1 MRKAE
6 FLSISA
12 SLSHKSLWSSLA
24 ELGVIALV
32 HLKLLNSEGEF
43 MDFSTWLL
51 FSGIALIAVISPG
64 PAVLLS
70 VTNSL
75 KYGFRKAVVSSLGN
89 IAGIFIVSG
98 AAALGLGAVLQT
110 SILLF
115 TILKVFGAVYLI
127 YLGIRQ
133 WRSNHDVFEKSS
145 ETTKNSR
152 VRRISFVQGVL
163 VAISNPKAILFF
175 TALFPQFIDLSK
187 PFMIQFAILTTTFM
201 LYSFILLVVYAMSA
215 QSAKDWFTKKSRAV
229 WFNRISGTIF
239 IAFGL
244 GILRLKS
251 RSA

>member
-1 MRKAE
+1 ME
-6 FLSISA
+6 
-12 SLSHKSLWSSLA
+12 
-24 ELGVIALV
+24 
-32 HLKLLNSEGEF
+32 
-43 MDFSTWLL
+43 FSTWLL
-51 FSGIALIAVISPG
+51 FLSIALVAIISPG

-75 KYGFRKAVVSSLGN
+75 THGFTKSVFSSLGN
-89 IAGIFIVSG
+89 ITGIFVVSSS
-98 AAALGLGAVLQT
+98 AALGLGAVLQT

-115 TILKVFGAVYLI
+115 TTLKIFGAIYLI

-133 WRSNHDVFEKSS
+133 WRSKHNIFEQSI
-145 ETTKNSR
+145 ETSHYDQGIRK
-152 VRRISFVQGVL
+152 SFVQGLL

-187 PFMIQFAILTTTFM
+187 PIFVQFIILTTTFM
-201 LYSFILLVVYAMSA
+201 LFSFLILLCYALSA
-215 QSAKDWFTKKSRAV
+215 RSAKSWFVKGDRAI
-229 WFNRISGTIF
+229 WLNRVSGTIF